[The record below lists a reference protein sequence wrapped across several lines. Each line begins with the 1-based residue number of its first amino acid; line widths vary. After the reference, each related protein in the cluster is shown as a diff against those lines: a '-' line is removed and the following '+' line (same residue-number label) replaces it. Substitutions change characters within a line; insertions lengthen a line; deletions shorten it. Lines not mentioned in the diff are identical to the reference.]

1 MDRYYVTADNFNLA
15 GFLHTN
21 IRWSGKHNRWEIS
34 DGDTLDTLAFC
45 NQSTTFPL
53 GVNPWYFTE
62 SCTDPGRAWRSLSLH
77 LDVEKPGMFCCDD
90 GTCITSSLVCND
102 FYDCEDRTDETN
114 CTIMTLQE
122 HHFNKNKPPVHFKDG
137 KKDPLPVKAS
147 IKIYKVFDINESESS
162 FDIFFKLLL
171 QWHDKNLREIFQ
183 KIKLKIM

>member
-1 MDRYYVTADNFNLA
+1 MCYYKSISMFRLGMRKLLTDLLPLTSLVWVSPQLLVAA
-15 GFLHTN
+15 GH
-21 IRWSGKHNRWEIS
+21 
-34 DGDTLDTLAFC
+34 DC
-45 NQSTTFPL
+45 VPL
-53 GVNPWYFTE
+53 N
-62 SCTDPGRAWRSLSLH
+62 LH

-102 FYDCEDRTDETN
+102 FYDCEDRSDETN

-171 QWHDKNLREIFQ
+171 EWNDKNLR
-183 KIKLKIM
+183 